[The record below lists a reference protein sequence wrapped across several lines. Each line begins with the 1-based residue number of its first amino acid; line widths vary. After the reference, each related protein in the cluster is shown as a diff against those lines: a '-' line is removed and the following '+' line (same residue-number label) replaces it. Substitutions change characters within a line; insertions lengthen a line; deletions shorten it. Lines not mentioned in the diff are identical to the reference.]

1 MKSWLPGLFSRA
13 AFVVVLLC
21 CTLLVMIDGSSELH
35 NHRRE
40 VQAPGMASSELL
52 STDKDSESESAP
64 RTATGGVI
72 NTLLVLLTIV
82 SFIGNAMFLVYVFWL
97 SK

>member
-1 MKSWLPGLFSRA
+1 MKSRLSGIFSRA
-13 AFVVVLLC
+13 FGLHVVVLV

-40 VQAPGMASSELL
+40 VQAPGMASTELL
-52 STDKDSESESAP
+52 SADKDSESAP